1 MYPKMQD
8 LVQIP
13 TTCTRNGAWVQGRE
27 SERLVPA
34 MVERYKAMAASGVRS
49 KFRVGA
55 AKARGRGG
63 IDDECPH

>member
-1 MYPKMQD
+1 MYPKMQNW
-8 LVQIP
+8 VQIS
-13 TTCTRNGAWVQGRE
+13 TTRTQNGAWAQGHE

>member
-8 LVQIP
+8 WVQNP
-13 TTCTRNGAWVQGRE
+13 TTCTRNGAWAQGRE

-34 MVERYKAMAASGVRS
+34 MVERYKAMAARGVRS

-55 AKARGRGG
+55 AKALGRGG